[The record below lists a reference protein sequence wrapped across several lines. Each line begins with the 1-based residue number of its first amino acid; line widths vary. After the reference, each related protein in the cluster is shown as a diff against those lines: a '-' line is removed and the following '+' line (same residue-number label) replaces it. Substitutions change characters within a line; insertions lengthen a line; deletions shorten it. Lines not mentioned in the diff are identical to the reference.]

1 MTVPTWG
8 ALSARVRS
16 QFTAA
21 WAQLGRWQGD
31 RHREATA
38 GRVDGRRP
46 DPRRSLTWVPMF
58 TGEVP
63 AIDHRRPP
71 WPGRQVEVGRGRVHV
86 RETPSTSTE
95 EAAPV
100 VCVHGL
106 AGSATNWTDL
116 AGVLAVRHP
125 TLAVDLPGFG
135 RSEPPAHFGYGLDEH
150 ADFLAE
156 SLRRLAGGPA
166 HLVGNS
172 FGGLVC
178 AEVAAR
184 WPELVST
191 LTLVSPAVPD
201 LRPNPGRLTEPRY
214 PLTFLPLLGPRVRRA
229 LARVPP
235 ARRAEQLRR
244 LCFAR
249 PELVPT
255 HRLAELADELAELGR
270 NPWAGVAMGETSLNM
285 VRSWLASGAR
295 SPWRVLRRV
304 PAPALVVWGAED
316 RLVSVRKAT
325 RTALALPRA
334 RLLVL
339 PRTGHVAQ
347 MEQPM
352 AVGRAVLGMIDA
364 LAEDQ
369 WEPDGGNSPT
379 STADTRVGGNVLGA

>member
-1 MTVPTWG
+1 MPTWG
-8 ALSARVRS
+8 AWGARLRS
-16 QFTAA
+16 QLTAA
-21 WAQLGRWQGD
+21 RAQLVRWQG
-31 RHREATA
+31 RPA
-38 GRVDGRRP
+38 GEEDPNRAAGGRP

-63 AIDHRRPP
+63 AVDLRRPP
-71 WPGRQVEVGRGRVHV
+71 WPGRRVEVGRGRVHV
-86 RETPSTSTE
+86 RETPSSSPL

-135 RSEPPAHFGYGLDEH
+135 RSEPPDDFGYRLDEH
-150 ADFLAE
+150 AAVLAE
-156 SLRRLAGGPA
+156 TLRRLAKGPA

-184 WPELVST
+184 WPELVRT

-201 LRPNPGRLTEPRY
+201 LRPNPGRLSEPRY
-214 PLTFLPLLGPRVRRA
+214 PLTFLPVLGPRVRRA

-235 ARRAEQLRR
+235 ARRAEQLRQ

-255 HRLAELADELAELGR
+255 HRLTELADELAELGR
-270 NPWAGVAMGETSLNM
+270 NPWAGVALGETSLHM
-285 VRSWLASGAR
+285 IRSWLASGAR

-304 PAPALVVWGAED
+304 RTPALVVWGAED

-347 MEQPM
+347 MEQPV

-364 LAEDQ
+364 VANGR

-379 STADTRVGGNVLGA
+379 SAADTRVGGNVLRA